1 VLLKLINDLF
11 IILYIIII
19 KFNIQ
24 LFHKNVMIYKLSFS
38 IASSNYQNV
47 EIIQTSLKQKVY
59 IWYEWAW

>member
-1 VLLKLINDLF
+1 MLLKLINDLF